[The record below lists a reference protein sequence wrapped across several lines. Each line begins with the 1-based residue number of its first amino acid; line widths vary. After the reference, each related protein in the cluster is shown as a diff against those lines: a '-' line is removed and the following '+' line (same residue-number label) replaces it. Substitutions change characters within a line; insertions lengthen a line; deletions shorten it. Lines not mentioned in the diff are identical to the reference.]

1 MLDASEV
8 TERATTGRIARAG
21 PPGSVAV
28 VLDDAGVVEQ
38 AQVRPARSRAL
49 WVVEQAIDGD
59 TLTVRS
65 GSRRLQVRLLGIDA
79 PELNFRG
86 QRQSPWAEAALRQL
100 RSLAPR
106 GAQVE
111 LMTDQ
116 QAVDQYGR
124 LLAYVVRGR
133 RNLNLE
139 LLHSGWAVAYLIYP
153 NLRLLPHMQAATAA
167 AAARGRGIF
176 DLRTPLPLLPYELRQ
191 RVENRPPSKFCGDT
205 RTRRYYSPDE
215 YQRVPVAWRVFFFTE
230 AHARA
235 FGYSPA
241 VPFGASMDGLGGER
255 FEGAPVQGAPARAA
269 SAPAPPS
276 VW

>member
-1 MLDASEV
+1 MQHALGI
-8 TERATTGRIARAG
+8 TEPTTTGRIASAG
-21 PPGSVAV
+21 RPGSTAL
-28 VLDDAGVVEQ
+28 VLDDAGVVEH
-38 AQVRPARSRAL
+38 AEARLALSRAL
-49 WVVEQAIDGD
+49 WVVEQVSDGD

-100 RSLAPR
+100 RSIAPP
-106 GAQVE
+106 GAQVQ
-111 LMTDQ
+111 LMTDR

-124 LLAYVVRGR
+124 LLAYIVRGQ

-153 NLRLLPHMQAATAA
+153 NLTLLPQVQAATAA
-167 AAARGRGIF
+167 AVARGRGIF
-176 DLRTPLPLLPYELRQ
+176 DRRTPLPLLPYELRQ

-205 RTRRYYSPDE
+205 RTHRYYGPAE

-230 AHARA
+230 AQARA

-241 VPFGASMDGLGGER
+241 VPLATPMNGLGGAR
-255 FEGAPVQGAPARAA
+255 PDGTPVRAA
-269 SAPAPPS
+269 PEPMPRSA
-276 VW
+276 